1 MENVTSDNNT
11 GLSLVIIA
19 EGENTYAES
28 LIESIRI
35 CCDYDDISV
44 ILYDNTQ
51 DKSFRQ
57 WASEQ
62 TDFLFAYGE
71 NGILPYGEI
80 FLNIIDQIGIRGD
93 VLLIPDAFL
102 LIPGTLSGMVSTM
115 YGSENIGLLGGNFNG
130 NYRYGLG
137 KESTCRNYNELSQL
151 SLSNDYRS
159 WDTDTLDEN
168 GPILINKGLIEKLFH
183 HIELRDMDARSFRN
197 SLCDIASQYGL
208 RRTVDAHH
216 YWWNCCSNYGGT
228 KTEEKKK
235 PFFTIGIP
243 TYNRGHRAL
252 DTVNQLLKDR
262 ARYHMEY
269 EVEIF
274 VSDNASENN
283 TEGYERIKE
292 LSEDNIN
299 LVYYRADSNGLL
311 LGNIYN
317 IISLA
322 KGQFCLLLSDED
334 MVFFA
339 GLICYIKYL
348 EKHAEIAVMKGWSN
362 ANYQGLRPIYQPKGV
377 GALSAFYLK
386 GNYISGIIWNRS
398 IITGEL
404 ILELKRRYDDE
415 AQSNRAFL
423 YYNHM
428 FLDAYGLIHGAYA
441 GSDIPL
447 INEGD
452 SEIQEI
458 NMKTLPYTT
467 PEERIRQAEGFMMLI
482 RDVGTSDN
490 IAATMYLLTVEKTL
504 YLLNMSKSDY
514 SKAGFNWNSIL
525 LDFKKRIMTA
535 YDILSLEKSE
545 LLDALVFD
553 TIETLVNNCMDME

>member
-1 MENVTSDNNT
+1 MENVTSDSNI
-11 GLSLVIIA
+11 GLSIVIIA
-19 EGENTYAES
+19 EGEKTNAVS

-44 ILYDNTQ
+44 ILYDNTL
-51 DKSFRQ
+51 DEIFRQ

-71 NGILPYGEI
+71 NGVLPYGEV
-80 FLNIIDQIGIRGD
+80 FLNIIEQIGIRGD
-93 VLLIPDAFL
+93 VLLIPDVFL
-102 LIPGTLSGMVSTM
+102 LVPGTLSGMVSTM
-115 YGSENIGLLGGNFNG
+115 YGNDNIGLLGGNFNG

-137 KESTCRNYNELSQL
+137 KESTCSNYNELYQL

-168 GPILINKGLIEKLFH
+168 GPILINKALIEKLSH
-183 HIELRDMDARSFRN
+183 HTELRDMDAKSFRN
-197 SLCDIASQYGL
+197 SLCDIAAKYGF

-216 YWWNCCSNYGGT
+216 YWWNCCINNGRI
-228 KTEEKKK
+228 KTEETKK

-262 ARYHMEY
+262 VRYHMED
-269 EVEIF
+269 EVEIL
-274 VSDNASENN
+274 VSDNASEKN

-292 LSEDNIN
+292 LSENNTN

-322 KGQFCLLLSDED
+322 KGQFCLMLSDED

-348 EKHAEIAVMKGWSN
+348 EKHPEIAVMKGWSN
-362 ANYQGLRPIYQPKGV
+362 ANYQSLRPIYQSKGV
-377 GALSAFYLK
+377 GALTAFYLK

-404 ILELKRRYDDE
+404 ILEFKRRYDDE
-415 AQSNRAFL
+415 THSNRAFL

-428 FLDAYGLIHGAYA
+428 FLDAFGLIHGAYA

-452 SEIQEI
+452 SELQET
-458 NMKTLPYTT
+458 NMETLPYTT

-482 RDVGTSDN
+482 RDMGTSDSV
-490 IAATMYLLTVEKTL
+490 AATMYLLTVEKTL
-504 YLLNMSKSDY
+504 YLLNISKGAYCKSGL
-514 SKAGFNWNSIL
+514 KWNSIL
-525 LDFKKRIMTA
+525 FDFKKRIVAA
-535 YDILSLEKSE
+535 YETLGLEKTVSFDT
-545 LLDALVFD
+545 LLHD
-553 TIETLVNNCMDME
+553 TIETLVNNSMDTE